1 MYLNNF
7 DKSQEGSSSDD
18 VHANG
23 PVLGDSST
31 FLQNL
36 TQNIGKPEYLT
47 TTIFEENE
55 EKGATSEED
64 EKLDQF
70 ERDNSENVENEFEF
84 KFEDNEETEV
94 GFIALME
101 IKRCCS

>member
-1 MYLNNF
+1 MEPFLPIPQHSCKIWHGVKTSRAKKTEITLEHNF
-7 DKSQEGSSSDD
+7 TLYK
-18 VHANG
+18 
-23 PVLGDSST
+23 
-31 FLQNL
+31 

-70 ERDNSENVENEFEF
+70 ERDNSENVESEFEF
-84 KFEDNEETEV
+84 KFEDKKAKEV
-94 GFIALME
+94 RYFKDLL
-101 IKRCCS
+101 K